1 MVEYLREKIKK
12 LLSKSK
18 LILNIMYHLRVGE
31 ILFYFSALH
40 WHLTHSKPRELSM
53 EDVYRLFYLDFLDV
67 GEENCEI
74 IELTENKL
82 VTRCR
87 NPCPILE
94 YAIQLGRD
102 TREVCKY
109 LSEGPCKYFL
119 RKLDKRLV
127 FKRNYDHIRPHKN
140 SCEETIIRNT

>member
-1 MVEYLREKIKK
+1 MVEFKDKIKE
-12 LLSKSK
+12 LLGKSK
-18 LILNIMYHLRVGE
+18 LILSIMYYLRVGE

-40 WHLTHSKPRELSM
+40 WHLTHNKPKDVSM
-53 EDVYRLFYLDFLDV
+53 EDVYKLFYLDFLDT
-67 GEENCEI
+67 GENGCEI
-74 IELTENKL
+74 IELTEDKL

-102 TREVCKY
+102 TREVCKH

-119 RKLDKRLV
+119 RKLDKKLV
-127 FKRNYDHIRPHKN
+127 FKRNYDHIRPYED
-140 SCEETIIRNT
+140 SCEETITRSN